1 MATVSNPEMTYTIS
15 DFIKEG
21 KASDQTSYPNFSVIR
36 NTPNGKFVDDNI
48 LNLYIDELKKIC
60 FRIPVENITVSEK
73 ARYRYSPDII
83 AYDFYGSTQLDFIV
97 LICNGIIDPKEFDFE
112 FRYLYMPSPELLP
125 QFLSDVLSSEN
136 TYIKQGSN

>member
-15 DFIKEG
+15 DFITEG
-21 KASDQTSYPNFSVIR
+21 KASDETSYPNFSVIR

-83 AYDFYGSTQLDFIV
+83 A
-97 LICNGIIDPKEFDFE
+97 
-112 FRYLYMPSPELLP
+112 
-125 QFLSDVLSSEN
+125 
-136 TYIKQGSN
+136 